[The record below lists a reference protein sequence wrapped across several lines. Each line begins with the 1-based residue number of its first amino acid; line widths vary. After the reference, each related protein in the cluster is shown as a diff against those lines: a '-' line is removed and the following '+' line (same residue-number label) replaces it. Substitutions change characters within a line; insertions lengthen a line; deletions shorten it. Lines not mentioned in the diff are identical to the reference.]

1 MLALCSPYVL
11 IYTIRSPGPAADTS
25 QRTVRVHADRVHWL
39 TSILPQLPAA
49 P

>member
-25 QRTVRVHADRVHWL
+25 QRT
-39 TSILPQLPAA
+39 LPAA